1 MIPDDPSSPAP
12 LFSVIIPLEYH
23 RGQWEKCWHA
33 WKAQTS
39 DPSLYEIIL
48 VVPPDFANNDLLQQ
62 LAPARLEFST
72 ATHDMGL
79 CTEGAAKACGKYLIF
94 TEAHCW
100 PEPDV
105 IARCREAI
113 ELHPEW
119 AGFSCLSVPITH
131 NRLSEAEAAMY
142 EADIE
147 FAMQVHPWR
156 KILDQCFVTSREA
169 YERCGGFQPRFGH
182 FAEWLLAASYFR
194 QGYKLSYFPAARF
207 HHYYSGSLGELRDF
221 TRDFVAGEVS
231 YFSEAHRHAE
241 DGLLELPEEWICQGN
256 LDRDMSL
263 AVLHLAVQSLEPP
276 HHEPY
281 GYLPRPVIEI
291 GRWIPT
297 AIAGDGI
304 PRLGASAAAIVA
316 WISLRLAA
324 VTGSRDWL
332 RDRFKNYIAAL
343 IHAQRLKA
351 IGMLRRA
358 RRNILQPGYVG
369 LNPDA
374 LAADAAGFYPL
385 EKYQGDVFR
394 WSETAAAVRM
404 FAAGGPQDI
413 SIDCITA
420 RDLTDTKSDFRFY
433 IDGVRIRAT
442 QIAIEGSRI
451 RIGLDLTKPRT
462 FILGWTCLPFPAVAD
477 SRQLGLPIKR
487 IALIGRG
494 AEDTPRVEMAGFRTT
509 ETGITPAESSPNS

>member
-1 MIPDDPSSPAP
+1 MIPDDPSSSGP

-23 RGQWEKCWHA
+23 RGQWEACWRA
-33 WKAQTS
+33 WKAQTA
-39 DPSLYEIIL
+39 DPSLTEIIL

-62 LAPARLEFST
+62 LSPARLEFST

-79 CTEGAAKACGKYLIF
+79 CAVGAASARGKYLIF

-105 IARCREAI
+105 IELCQEAI
-113 ELHPEW
+113 NAHPDW
-119 AGFSCLSVPITH
+119 AGFSCRSIPITR

-142 EADIE
+142 ATDIE
-147 FAMQVHPWR
+147 LALQFHPWR
-156 KILDQCFVTSREA
+156 KILDHCFITSREA
-169 YERCGGFQPRFGH
+169 YERCGGFQPQFGH

-194 QGYKLSYFPAARF
+194 QGYKLGYFPAARF

-221 TRDFVAGEVS
+221 TRDFVVGEVS
-231 YFSEAHRHAE
+231 YFSGAHRQAE
-241 DGLLELPEEWICQGN
+241 DGLLGLPGEWICQGN
-256 LDRDMSL
+256 LDRDMSR
-263 AVLHLAVQSLEPP
+263 AVLHLAVHSLGPP

-297 AIAGDGI
+297 AISGDGI
-304 PRLGASAAAIVA
+304 ARLGASAAAIMA
-316 WISLRLAA
+316 RISLQLA
-324 VTGSRDWL
+324 VTTGSRDWL
-332 RDRFKNYIAAL
+332 HDRFRKYIAAL
-343 IHAQRLKA
+343 IHTQRLAA
-351 IGMLRRA
+351 IGTLRRA

-369 LNPDA
+369 LGPDA

-385 EKYQGDVFR
+385 EKYQGDDFR
-394 WSETAAAVRM
+394 WSETAAAVRV

-413 SIDCITA
+413 SIDCIPA
-420 RDLTDTKSDFRFY
+420 RDLTDAKSDFRFY
-433 IDGVRIRAT
+433 IGGVRIRAT
-442 QIAIEGSRI
+442 QMSIEGGSI
-451 RIGLDLTKPRT
+451 RIALDLTQPRT

-487 IALIGRG
+487 IALINSHP
-494 AEDTPRVEMAGFRTT
+494 EDPAMRRDRFRFAT
-509 ETGITPAESSPNS
+509 AAA